1 MENQQE
7 RQCSNCGRIY
17 SWEDWQGENCP
28 VCEDVPLEPIEGE
41 GSEAFLDD
49 TLSLEIPW
57 PQGERE
63 VEVYRASGYLDG
75 QMLKAQL
82 EGAGIPVLLHAGA
95 KLGFTVGDLGAVPVL
110 VPISRREDA
119 LAILESNEQA

>member
-17 SWEDWQGENCP
+17 TWEDWQQDNCP
-28 VCEDVPLEPIEGE
+28 VCEDVALEPIDGE

-49 TLSLEIPW
+49 TLSQDIPW
-57 PQGERE
+57 PRGERE
-63 VEVYRASGYLDG
+63 VEVCRASGYLDG
-75 QMLKAQL
+75 QMIKAQL

-95 KLGFTVGDLGAVPVL
+95 KLGFTVGDLGAVPVM
-110 VPISRREDA
+110 VPMSRRDEA
-119 LAILESNEQA
+119 LDILEERF

>member
-1 MENQQE
+1 MDNLQE

-17 SWEDWQGENCP
+17 SLEDWSEENCP
-28 VCEDVPLEPIEGE
+28 VCLDVPLEPLEGE

-49 TLSLEIPW
+49 TLTQDIPW
-57 PQGERE
+57 PKGERE
-63 VEVYRASGYLDG
+63 VEVCRASGYLEG
-75 QMLKAQL
+75 QLIKAQL

-110 VPISRREDA
+110 VPMSRREEA
-119 LAILESNEQA
+119 LDILDDC